1 MEVKMNSWNIA
12 IAKSSFSELIM
23 DSKKEPQIITNRNR
37 PVAVVMDISEYEAL
51 GLKKV
56 KIPTVG
62 DLLHELHAIQN
73 DEKAVIEIPARR
85 DRRNMV

>member
-1 MEVKMNSWNIA
+1 MNSWNIA
-12 IAKSSFSELIM
+12 VAKSSFSELIM

-37 PVAVVMDISEYEAL
+37 PVAVVMDISEYESL

-56 KIPTVG
+56 KTPTVG
-62 DLLHELHAIQN
+62 DLLHELRAIQN

-85 DRRNMV
+85 DRRNMA